1 LSHLRR
7 VTKIEQKE
15 ELTILLL
22 KIDVILHKMLYFL
35 FGLVLTDRVMT
46 QLELTKLKVQELE
59 DKIKRQPTNL
69 HEYVEYSDF
78 LNSANIQDSYSEV

>member
-1 LSHLRR
+1 MS
-7 VTKIEQKE
+7 
-15 ELTILLL
+15 
-22 KIDVILHKMLYFL
+22 
-35 FGLVLTDRVMT
+35 

>member
-1 LSHLRR
+1 MSHLRR